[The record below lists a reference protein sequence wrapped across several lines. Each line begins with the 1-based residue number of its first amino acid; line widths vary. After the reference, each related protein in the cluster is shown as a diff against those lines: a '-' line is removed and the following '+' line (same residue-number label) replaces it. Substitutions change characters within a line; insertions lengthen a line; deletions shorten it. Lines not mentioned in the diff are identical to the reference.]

1 MPCGGGGL
9 LSGLNGGRGFGLD
22 LTQPGDRDGCGAGR
36 AVRIYAGG
44 MCGRIASAFSWGQL
58 HRLLR
63 LLSLPPEVAARYN
76 VAPSDVMPI
85 VRERG
90 GVRECVEAVWGLEA
104 PWASGAGGAGGAAMP
119 RPTNARAE
127 TIAQK
132 PMFRD
137 AFTSRRCVVPVSGF
151 YEWQARAG
159 GAKRPQYVTRAD
171 GQPMLLA
178 GIWND
183 LTAVSFAVVTTAAP
197 AGFAIIHDRAPL
209 VLESDQVDRWLN
221 APRDEAAKMLR
232 PVPDGILMW
241 HEVSTRVNSVKNQG
255 PELIQPRVGG
265 GGGGEQMLFGE

>member
-1 MPCGGGGL
+1 M
-9 LSGLNGGRGFGLD
+9 S
-22 LTQPGDRDGCGAGR
+22 AGR
-36 AVRIYAGG
+36 VARIYAVG
-44 MCGRIASAFSWGQL
+44 MCGRIASAFSWRQL
-58 HRLLR
+58 HQLLR

-76 VAPSDVMPI
+76 VAPTDVMPI
-85 VRERG
+85 VRERV
-90 GVRECVEAVWGLEA
+90 GVRECVDAVWGLEA
-104 PWASGAGGAGGAAMP
+104 PWGSSAIGAGGVGGAAMP

-127 TIAQK
+127 TITQK

-137 AFTSRRCVVPVSGF
+137 AFASRRCVVPVSGF

-159 GAKRPQYVTRAD
+159 GARRPQFVTRAD

-183 LTAVSFAVVTTAAP
+183 LTAVSFAVVTTSAP

-221 APRDEAAKMLR
+221 ASRDEAAKMLR

-255 PELIQPRVGG
+255 PELIQPHAG